1 MSITTVEQARRV
13 VLGLGGCLDYEVVWD
28 SSVLADLVVE
38 HQITSADLD
47 ATGGRGFAV
56 VTERDLVCSVLGF
69 VRADTGGER
78 FVDSSAVL
86 EAFAA
91 RVERRT
97 TVGGTCV
104 RAALA
109 MAQLGVPSAVH
120 LVSIDDQVRGL
131 IPPSV
136 RWICSAAEDTVDPHV
151 IIQVPPGAS
160 VPLADGAV
168 VVARRANR
176 QIYANDPPNR
186 SMLLSPA
193 LGEELAGARV
203 FGVSNFNSM
212 QDEALLGSRLDDLL
226 AHMASLP
233 DGALVVFEDAGYH
246 RPALRRVVHER
257 LLPSVDVLSMNEDEL
272 QELVGHPVDLLD
284 PSAVLAALRQLAAG
298 LPGRT
303 TLVVHT
309 GHWAAALGAHADRL
323 RPALSTANALAGT
336 RYLHGDVFTAD
347 DVVAVRALPR
357 QPRAAELAAALESA
371 SGDGDQA
378 LTCVAAAHLDTPT
391 PTTIGL
397 GDTFVGGLVMSLAGL
412 DPTDPADPADAAAAV
427 PAPAL
432 A

>member
-1 MSITTVEQARRV
+1 MSSTTVEEARRV
-13 VLGLGGCLDYEVVWD
+13 VLGLGGCLDYEVSWD
-28 SSVLADLVVE
+28 SSVLADLVAE
-38 HQITSADLD
+38 HRITSADLD
-47 ATGGRGFAV
+47 ATGGPAFAV
-56 VTERDLVCSVLGF
+56 VTERDLVCSILGF

-109 MAQLGVPSAVH
+109 MAVLGVPSTVH

-136 RWICSAAEDTVDPHV
+136 RWICSASEDTVDPHV

-186 SMLLSPA
+186 SMLLSPQ
-193 LGEELAGARV
+193 LGEELTGARV

-212 QDEALLGSRLDDLL
+212 QDEALLRSRLDDLL
-226 AHMASLP
+226 GHMASLP
-233 DGALVVFEDAGYH
+233 ADALVVFEDAGYH
-246 RPALRRVVHER
+246 RPALRRLVHEL
-257 LLPSVDVLSMNEDEL
+257 LLPAVDVLSMNEDEL
-272 QELVGHPVDLLD
+272 QQLVGHPVDLLD
-284 PSAVLAALRQLAAG
+284 PDAVLVALRQLSG
-298 LPGRT
+298 VLPERT

-309 GHWAAALGAHADRL
+309 GHWAAALGAHAERL
-323 RPALSTANALAGT
+323 RPALATANALAGT
-336 RYLHGDVFTAD
+336 RYLHGDAFTAEH
-347 DVVAVRALPR
+347 VAGVRALPR
-357 QPRAAELAAALESA
+357 QSRAAELAAALEAA
-371 SGDGDQA
+371 SGQGSDA
-378 LTCVAAAHLDTPT
+378 ISCAPAAHLDTPT

-397 GDTFVGGLVMSLAGL
+397 GDTFVGGLVMALADL
-412 DPTDPADPADAAAAV
+412 DPV
-427 PAPAL
+427 L

>member
-1 MSITTVEQARRV
+1 MSSTTVEEARRV

-28 SSVLADLVVE
+28 SSALADLVVE
-38 HQITSADLD
+38 HGITSADLD
-47 ATGGRGFAV
+47 ATGARGFAV
-56 VTERDLVCSVLGF
+56 VTERDLVSSILGF

-91 RVERRT
+91 RIERRT

-109 MAQLGVPSAVH
+109 MAQLGVPSTVH

-131 IPPSV
+131 IPPRV
-136 RWICSAAEDTVDPHV
+136 RWICSASRDTVDPHV

-160 VPLADGAV
+160 VRLADGAV
-168 VVARRANR
+168 IVARRANR

-186 SMLLSPA
+186 SMLLSPR
-193 LGEELAGARV
+193 LGEELTDARV

-212 QDEALLGSRLDDLL
+212 QDEALLRSRLDDLL

-233 DGALVVFEDAGYH
+233 ERALVVFEDAGYH
-246 RPALRRVVHER
+246 RPDLRRVVHER
-257 LLPSVDVLSMNEDEL
+257 LLPAVDVLSMNEDEL
-272 QELVGHPVDLLD
+272 QELVGHQIDLLE
-284 PSAVLAALRQLAAG
+284 PGAVLAALRLLAG
-298 LPGRT
+298 ELPDRT

-309 GHWAAALGAHADRL
+309 GHWAAALGARAERL
-323 RPALSTANALAGT
+323 RSALATANALAGT
-336 RYLHGDVFTAD
+336 RYLHGDAFTAA
-347 DVVAVRALPR
+347 DVAAVRAMPR
-357 QPRAAELAAALESA
+357 QPRAAALAAALEAA
-371 SGDGDQA
+371 SGPGAAA

-397 GDTFVGGLVMSLAGL
+397 GDTFVGGLVMSLADL
-412 DPTDPADPADAAAAV
+412 DPTV
-427 PAPAL
+427 PAPVPASAL
-432 A
+432 V

>member
-1 MSITTVEQARRV
+1 MSSTTVEDARRV
-13 VLGLGGCLDYEVVWD
+13 VLGLGGCLDYEVSWD
-28 SSVLADLVVE
+28 SSVLAALVAE
-38 HQITSADLD
+38 HRITSADLD
-47 ATGGRGFAV
+47 TTGEPHFAV
-56 VTERDLVCSVLGF
+56 VTERDLVCSILGF
-69 VRADTGGER
+69 VRADMGGER

-109 MAQLGVPSAVH
+109 MAVLGVPSTVH

-136 RWICSAAEDTVDPHV
+136 RWICSASEDTVDPHV

-160 VPLADGAV
+160 VPLADGVV

-186 SMLLSPA
+186 SMLMSPQ
-193 LGEELAGARV
+193 LGEELTGARV

-212 QDEALLGSRLDDLL
+212 QDEALLRSRLDDLL

-233 DGALVVFEDAGYH
+233 ADALVVFEDAGYH

-272 QELVGHPVDLLD
+272 QQLVGHSVDLLD
-284 PSAVLAALRQLAAG
+284 PDAVLAALRQLSGA
-298 LPGRT
+298 LPERT

-309 GHWAAALGAHADRL
+309 GHWAAALGAHSERL
-323 RPALSTANALAGT
+323 RPALATANALAGT

-347 DVVAVRALPR
+347 DVAAVRALPR
-357 QPRAAELAAALESA
+357 QPRAAELATVLEGA
-371 SGDGDQA
+371 SGRGSDA
-378 LTCVAAAHLDTPT
+378 ISCVAAAHLDTKT

-397 GDTFVGGLVMSLAGL
+397 GDTFVGGLVMSLADL
-412 DPTDPADPADAAAAV
+412 DPV
-427 PAPAL
+427 L